1 MNNKIRIIAG
11 SLRSRQIIIPDET
24 LVRPTPNRIRE
35 TLFNWL
41 REDIMNATCLD
52 LFAGSGA
59 LGFEAL
65 SRGAKNV
72 TFIEKDNRTL
82 KNIKQNSEMLN
93 ITYATFIQND
103 ALTWLKKSSQNRFD
117 IIFLDP
123 PYAENLIVPCLE
135 LTVTQ
140 QLLAPGA
147 KIYIEHNQPLDE
159 MIFPESLTLLKNQKA
174 GKVYYG
180 LLITSSVTPAKQ

>member
-65 SRGAKNV
+65 SRGAKHV

-82 KNIKQNSEMLN
+82 KNIKQNSEALN
-93 ITYATFIQND
+93 ITCATFIQND

-135 LTVTQ
+135 LIVTQ
-140 QLLAPGA
+140 QLLAPDA

-159 MIFPESLTLLKNQKA
+159 MTFPENLTLLKNQKA

-180 LLITSSVTPAKQ
+180 LLVTSSVIPAKQ